1 MTTVGEILKNKRLEK
16 KLNLIDVEKTIKVR
30 SKFLIAIENN
40 DFSNL
45 PPATF
50 TRGFIKNYAVY
61 LGLNSEEI
69 LAFYRRQENMSKEKI
84 LPQSP
89 TKFSQKFKITPPVI
103 TAVGV
108 GLLLLFFFGYLF
120 RQYFLYTGTP
130 SLTVTS
136 PADYVIV
143 KTPSVEV
150 TGKTDTDTVLTIN
163 DQEVMVKE
171 TGEFSVKIDLA
182 PGLNTF
188 NILSVNKF
196 KKETKIVRHVRLESP

>member
-1 MTTVGEILKNKRLEK
+1 
-16 KLNLIDVEKTIKVR
+16 
-30 SKFLIAIENN
+30 
-40 DFSNL
+40 
-45 PPATF
+45 
-50 TRGFIKNYAVY
+50 
-61 LGLNSEEI
+61 
-69 LAFYRRQENMSKEKI
+69 
-84 LPQSP
+84 
-89 TKFSQKFKITPPVI
+89 VI

-120 RQYFLYTGTP
+120 RQYFLYAGTP

-163 DQEVMVKE
+163 NQEVAVDE